1 MIVFRYH
8 IGNIDKLEIFVA
20 NQIKTKDVAR
30 TDMILSM
37 LTAGRV
43 YVDVDSW
50 TSNIDLDS
58 RPAQPSP
65 GPDLGRG
72 SQSNHIRRC

>member
-1 MIVFRYH
+1 M
-8 IGNIDKLEIFVA
+8 FVG

-65 GPDLGRG
+65 GPDKGKG
-72 SQSNHIRRC
+72 SQSNVHTYVAFYILTD